1 MQWQTNP
8 YFAPII
14 ISSLIAIVC
23 AFFVITRRNRAS
35 GSTALL
41 GLIFSVIIW
50 GFAYAMELASVSL
63 KWQIFWAKV
72 EYLGIPFV
80 PLFFFIFAY
89 QFTQSTSKLS
99 RRVIFFLVVIS
110 SIFVLLAWTN
120 EFHNLIWTELGKKN
134 IDGYYMLTL
143 GHGMAFWLLITYSYI
158 LLAIASIS
166 IIRRALSGPAE
177 IRKQTYII
185 LVGASVTW
193 LGNIIYISGLS
204 PVPELDLTPI
214 GFVISSVIFS
224 FGIFGYG
231 MLDIMPIAGEFIL
244 ESLDDVV
251 IVTNPKGMLIYVN
264 RAFEYYF
271 SNPVQS
277 LIGRQATEAFSNLP
291 VLKSLFDSSN
301 TIRREITVTPENRPL
316 FIFNVRTFNI
326 RLSANEVIGR
336 VTILNDITE
345 RRAAEN
351 RLSQQSLEAGSGDL
365 PLMVMYRVSD
375 DKIVDVN
382 RTFLINLG
390 YERKDVLGRTLMG
403 VQFWGVN
410 QRADFLRMLYKN
422 GSLKD
427 YAFEIGKNGQKYIL
441 SASQIEMQD
450 TKYIVIF
457 AQEDWSG
464 S

>member
-23 AFFVITRRNRAS
+23 AFFVISRRNRAS

-63 KWQIFWAKV
+63 TWQVFWAKV

-80 PLFFFIFAY
+80 PFFFFIFAY
-89 QFTQSTSKLS
+89 QFTQSTLNIS
-99 RRVIFFLVVIS
+99 RRVIFFLVLIS
-110 SIFVLLAWTN
+110 SVFVLLAWTN
-120 EFHNLIWTELGKKN
+120 EFHNLIWTSIGQKN
-134 IDGYYMLTL
+134 IDGYYMLTI
-143 GHGMAFWLLITYSYI
+143 GHGIAFWLLIAYSYI
-158 LLAIASIS
+158 LLVIASIS
-166 IIRRALSGPAE
+166 IIRRVLNSPAE

-231 MLDIMPIAGEFIL
+231 MLDIMPIAGESIL

-251 IVTNPKGMLIYVN
+251 IVTNPKGTVIYVN

-271 SNPVQS
+271 HNPVFS
-277 LIGRQATEAFSNLP
+277 LIGRQATEAFSSLP
-291 VLKSLFDSSN
+291 VLKSLFDNTN
-301 TIRREITVTPENRPL
+301 TIRREITITPENRPL
-316 FIFNVRTFNI
+316 FVFNVRTFNV

-351 RLSQQSLEAGSGDL
+351 RLSQQNIEGGAGDL
-365 PLMVMYRVSD
+365 PLMVMYRAND
-375 DKIVDVN
+375 DKIIDVN

-403 VQFWGVN
+403 VQFWSAS
-410 QRADFLRMLYKN
+410 QRADFLRLLYKN
-422 GSLKD
+422 GALKD
-427 YAFEIGKNGQKYIL
+427 YAFEVGKSGQKYIL
-441 SASQIEMQD
+441 SASQVEMQD
-450 TKYIVIF
+450 VKYIVIF
-457 AQEDWSG
+457 AQENWSV
-464 S
+464 